1 MDAAVKDMKSLPIIL
16 NQLPVISN
24 ILVIDI
30 NILVIAV
37 NILAGGLHTL
47 LKTLD
52 SLTERLGSNEHI
64 SCLGNLELISMF
76 TEKSTIRVESI
87 NSLGELGSAGVGRR
101 GGIVTTVVVVLIITI
116 VVMFIKLVVIMLRD
130 WAIGVDAGASVRVD
144 ECLKLIRVH
153 LRRMT
158 SLILK
163 MLDHFWVK
171 LITKVSLLFNLSFS
185 LALR

>member
-16 NQLPVISN
+16 NQLSVISN

-37 NILAGGLHTL
+37 DILAGGLHTL

-52 SLTERLGSNEHI
+52 SLTERLSSNQHI

-87 NSLGELGSAGVGRR
+87 DSLGELGSAGVGRR
-101 GGIVTTVVVVLIITI
+101 GGLVTTVVVVLTITI

-130 WAIGVDAGASVRVD
+130 WAIRVDAGASVRID

-158 SLILK
+158 YLIL
-163 MLDHFWVK
+163 
-171 LITKVSLLFNLSFS
+171 T
-185 LALR
+185 